1 MAAEQNDIKN
11 QIFLTLQSLDFRN
24 DNRCGVFIDGEYY
37 SSLFKAGIDS
47 DVSFQWLST
56 KLHRSRGAPV
66 FLKQL
71 KLTIVSEKWI
81 RQHPEYLI

>member
-1 MAAEQNDIKN
+1 MAAAQNDIKN

-24 DNRCGVFIDGEYY
+24 DNRYGVFIDGEYY

>member
-1 MAAEQNDIKN
+1 MAAAQNDIKN

-71 KLTIVSEKWI
+71 KLIIVSEKWI

>member
-1 MAAEQNDIKN
+1 MAAAQNDIKN

-47 DVSFQWLST
+47 DVSFQWLSI

>member
-1 MAAEQNDIKN
+1 MAAAQNDIKN

-37 SSLFKAGIDS
+37 SSLFIAGIDS